1 MKKGF
6 KTLFLCIA
14 VVLPVLFLPF
24 MAKAG
29 NKDVKISVWALPNN
43 GTDEK
48 HLMCGS
54 SLIFT
59 VDIDSSEVNNEQA
72 NIDWNVAKKDG
83 TAMQAVYEVQN
94 NGKNLEVYAPY
105 GYSEELEVSVC
116 VNGNKALT
124 DTYAFETQE
133 NEKMV
138 GKTFFQFDLGSEA
151 DHMVCSPTTEVWDAN
166 KQTYTITMPYVSH
179 ENNGIMFHGWKCFD
193 GNIYDPGA
201 KVTVPRKNG
210 FMPVSAWYDVLDK
223 PEVIAT
229 KVPIFTEEPA
239 VTTGVAVTTAPA
251 ETAQASAIPSV
262 APEVTTEPAV
272 SVTPKATEV
281 AEETT
286 IPEITQIPAVTTAP
300 EITQVPAVTNTPEIT
315 MEPTVT
321 GTPEMTKEPLASV
334 TTAEPTA
341 LTVTGTPEVT
351 KAPEVTGTTEV
362 TQAPLIPSAPQVTK
376 EPVSKTENNR
386 VRAVSKITVKKSGS
400 RKAKVSWSK
409 VSNVKGYRIAY
420 STNKSFKNN
429 STKYK
434 TTKATKITLTKLT
447 KNKTYYVKVCAYK
460 VVDGKRV
467 YGTYSNVKKITLK

>member
-1 MKKGF
+1 MKKRF
-6 KTLFLCIA
+6 KMLFLCIA

-24 MAKAG
+24 MAKAE
-29 NKDVKISVWALPNN
+29 NKDVKIRVGFIPNN
-43 GTDEK
+43 GSNEK
-48 HLMCGS
+48 YLMCGS
-54 SLIFT
+54 SLTFT
-59 VDIDSSEVNNEQA
+59 VDINSSEVDTKNA
-72 NIDWNVAKKDG
+72 KIDWNVTKKDG
-83 TAMQAVYEVQN
+83 TAMQAVYEVQK

-179 ENNGIMFHGWKCFD
+179 ENNGILFHGWKCFD

-201 KVTVPRKNG
+201 KVTVPRNNG
-210 FMPVSAWYDVLDK
+210 FMPVTAWYDVLDE
-223 PEVIAT
+223 PEIIAT
-229 KVPIFTEEPA
+229 KAPLFTDEPA

-262 APEVTTEPAV
+262 VPEVTTGPAV
-272 SVTPKATEV
+272 RVTPEATEV
-281 AEETT
+281 V
-286 IPEITQIPAVTTAP
+286 AVTITP
-300 EITQVPAVTNTPEIT
+300 EITQVPAVTDTPEIT

-321 GTPEMTKEPLASV
+321 GTPEVTKEPLVSV
-334 TTAEPTA
+334 TPAEPTA
-341 LTVTGTPEVT
+341 PTVASTPEVT
-351 KAPEVTGTTEV
+351 KTPEVTGTTEV
-362 TQAPLIPSAPQVTK
+362 TQAPLVPSAPQVTK
-376 EPVSKTENNR
+376 EPVSESEKDKVKT
-386 VRAVSKITVKKSGS
+386 VSKITVKKSGS

-420 STNKSFKNN
+420 STNRSFKNN

-467 YGTYSNVKKITLK
+467 YGTYSSVKKITLK